1 MFYVW
6 KMCQHLIAPKITQK
20 CRQMYHTW
28 SSWDVGCWRPG
39 VCVWSEWL
47 FTPPASQAK
56 NAKVFHRGLW
66 HVGRIILCISPIIA
80 LRESRWIIPMMALD
94 CGSTLWLNVKDLPR
108 YPLVIKH
115 VNMGNPPFVYLSMI
129 FPLKPP
135 AGDFPGLNIEGYISF
150 IFLCGVDFL
159 LM

>member
-1 MFYVW
+1 ME
-6 KMCQHLIAPKITQK
+6 HL
-20 CRQMYHTW
+20 
-28 SSWDVGCWRPG
+28 GCGMLEAR
-39 VCVWSEWL
+39 CVWSEWL

-115 VNMGNPPFVYLSMI
+115 VNMGNPCKSPICIFVD
-129 FPLKPP
+129 
-135 AGDFPGLNIEGYISF
+135 DFPVETSSGGFPRFEHRRVYQFYLLVRGRLF
-150 IFLCGVDFL
+150 VDVTLQFQVEYCRVIRVNHVAAL
-159 LM
+159 SL

>member
-28 SSWDVGCWRPG
+28 SIWDVECWRSSRFPG
-39 VCVWSEWL
+39 QKCQSL
-47 FTPPASQAK
+47 PSRTLACGTNHSLHQPNHCSQRIS
-56 NAKVFHRGLW
+56 VDHSHDGTGLRLYF
-66 HVGRIILCISPIIA
+66 VAECQRFA
-80 LRESRWIIPMMALD
+80 
-94 CGSTLWLNVKDLPR
+94 

-159 LM
+159 LMLHCNFR